1 MVLNHSLGSDASSD
15 KASWSTIEGDAGAT
29 SAWKAD
35 KGRDRVYS
43 PTGHKQQNL
52 RMSTDDNQIQPTV
65 Q

>member
-1 MVLNHSLGSDASSD
+1 M
-15 KASWSTIEGDAGAT
+15 IEGDPGAT

-43 PTGHKQQNL
+43 PTGHKQQNQ
-52 RMSTDDNQIQPTV
+52 RMSTDDKQIQPTV